1 MVTTKVLIIS
11 LFSIFLVDE
20 ILAQDAGNTAAS
32 GNIITI
38 KVQTI
43 RARIRRPTINLLPE
57 RMKPDFSQINNSV
70 ESLNQQTKDRPK
82 LDFYI
87 RKDSEFPTTLESEK
101 VIKRVRN

>member
-1 MVTTKVLIIS
+1 MAIIKYFVFSLIALVIVDD
-11 LFSIFLVDE
+11 LF
-20 ILAQDAGNTAAS
+20 AQDAAAPEGNV
-32 GNIITI
+32 ITI
-38 KVQTI
+38 KTQTI

-87 RKDSEFPTTLESEK
+87 RKDSEFPSTIESEK
-101 VIKRVRN
+101 VIKRTRN

>member
-1 MVTTKVLIIS
+1 MATIKIMVLFLIS
-11 LFSIFLVDE
+11 LFITDE
-20 ILAQDAGNTAAS
+20 LFAQDAGAS
-32 GNIITI
+32 TGNVITI

-87 RKDSEFPTTLESEK
+87 RKDSEFPTTIESEK
-101 VIKRVRN
+101 VIKRNRN

>member
-1 MVTTKVLIIS
+1 MATIKIFVLLLIT
-11 LFSIFLVDE
+11 LFLTE
-20 ILAQDAGNTAAS
+20 ELYAQDAGTPAPE
-32 GNIITI
+32 GNVITI

-87 RKDSEFPTTLESEK
+87 RKDSEFPTSLEAEK
-101 VIKRVRN
+101 VIKRIRN

>member
-1 MVTTKVLIIS
+1 MAIIKFVGLSLIA
-11 LFSIFLVDE
+11 LFLTDE
-20 ILAQDAGNTAAS
+20 LFAQDAGAS
-32 GNIITI
+32 AGNVITI
-38 KVQTI
+38 KTQTI

-87 RKDSEFPTTLESEK
+87 RKDSEFPSTIESEK
-101 VIKRVRN
+101 VIKRTRN